1 MRLRED
7 LENED
12 LENFEEALRAV
23 NTALQPT
30 RIPGA
35 VESITQDPKC
45 VKLSSKSED
54 FWILARGL
62 KDFLDDTESNP
73 GSQLPLRGSLPD
85 MFADSKRYIELA
97 NIYRNKASAD
107 SEKIHKFVQTHLES
121 IGRSAVSFQG
131 DSDY

>member
-1 MRLRED
+1 MNNRDD

-30 RIPGA
+30 VVPST
-35 VESITQDPKC
+35 VEVIVQDPKC
-45 VKLSSKSED
+45 VNLSSKSED

-62 KDFLDDTESNP
+62 KDFLEDRKSNP
-73 GSQLPLRGSLPD
+73 DGLPPLRGSLPD
-85 MFADSKRYIELA
+85 MLSDSKRYIELA

-107 SEKIHKFVQTHLES
+107 AEKILKFVQTHLDS
-121 IGRSAVSFQG
+121 IGRSAVRI
-131 DSDY
+131 